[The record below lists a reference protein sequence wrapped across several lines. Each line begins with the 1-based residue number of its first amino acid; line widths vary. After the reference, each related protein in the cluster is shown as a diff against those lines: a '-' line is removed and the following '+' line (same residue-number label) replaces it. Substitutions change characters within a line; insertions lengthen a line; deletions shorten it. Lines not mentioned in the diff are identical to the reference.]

1 MKVGKLPSFPWYL
14 RLLAFLAIGGV
25 LYAGFWYF
33 VTSGTRKATKEMQ
46 AEIADLKPRN
56 AQSAIV
62 QQNLNN
68 FKALYKARE
77 EEYAELKAL
86 LPEQKELTM
95 VLQGIQDRAKNS
107 GLVLMRFNPKE
118 DTQQDNYS
126 GKKIDVNVISGFTSL
141 RAFFDQL
148 AHYQRIVSITNFELK
163 QMEKQS
169 LTKTVEARFD
179 LTAYYVSSERLN
191 QAPAPNAKPAAGGA
205 VPGGKA
211 AGEIDM
217 VTFRKTMLW
226 PGKPLSRSWSSGRK
240 VKNDIVVSSGSPPV
254 SNWVVEARR
263 QGISSDSGSSSP
275 SAIASP
281 AHKKMKRRFCFPDG
295 TPGTP
300 SGQSNAWALKAL
312 SCWG

>member
-25 LYAGFWYF
+25 MYAGFWYF

-107 GLVLMRFNPKE
+107 GLVLMRFNPRE

-126 GKKIDVNVISGFTSL
+126 GKKIDVGVISSFASL
-141 RAFFDQL
+141 RTFFDQL

-179 LTAYYVSSERLN
+179 LTAYYVSSERL
-191 QAPAPNAKPAAGGA
+191 QSQVPAPNNKPAGGGA
-205 VPGGKA
+205 VPAPA
-211 AGEIDM
+211 A
-217 VTFRKTMLW
+217 
-226 PGKPLSRSWSSGRK
+226 
-240 VKNDIVVSSGSPPV
+240 
-254 SNWVVEARR
+254 
-263 QGISSDSGSSSP
+263 
-275 SAIASP
+275 P
-281 AHKKMKRRFCFPDG
+281 APQPAK
-295 TPGTP
+295 
-300 SGQSNAWALKAL
+300 
-312 SCWG
+312 

>member
-25 LYAGFWYF
+25 MYAGFWYF

-179 LTAYYVSSERLN
+179 LTAYYVSSERL
-191 QAPAPNAKPAAGGA
+191 QSQVPAPNNKPAAGGA
-205 VPGGKA
+205 VPAPA
-211 AGEIDM
+211 A
-217 VTFRKTMLW
+217 
-226 PGKPLSRSWSSGRK
+226 
-240 VKNDIVVSSGSPPV
+240 
-254 SNWVVEARR
+254 
-263 QGISSDSGSSSP
+263 
-275 SAIASP
+275 P
-281 AHKKMKRRFCFPDG
+281 APQPAK
-295 TPGTP
+295 
-300 SGQSNAWALKAL
+300 
-312 SCWG
+312 

>member
-25 LYAGFWYF
+25 MYAGFWYF

-95 VLQGIQDRAKNS
+95 VLQGIQDRAKGS

-126 GKKIDVNVISGFTSL
+126 GKKIDVNVISGFAGL

-163 QMEKQS
+163 QMDKQS

-179 LTAYYVSSERLN
+179 LTAYYVSSERL
-191 QAPAPNAKPAAGGA
+191 QSQVPAPNNKPAAGGA
-205 VPGGKA
+205 VPAPA
-211 AGEIDM
+211 A
-217 VTFRKTMLW
+217 
-226 PGKPLSRSWSSGRK
+226 
-240 VKNDIVVSSGSPPV
+240 
-254 SNWVVEARR
+254 
-263 QGISSDSGSSSP
+263 
-275 SAIASP
+275 P
-281 AHKKMKRRFCFPDG
+281 APQPAK
-295 TPGTP
+295 
-300 SGQSNAWALKAL
+300 
-312 SCWG
+312 

>member
-25 LYAGFWYF
+25 MYAGFWYF

-95 VLQGIQDRAKNS
+95 VLQGIQDRAKGS

-126 GKKIDVNVISGFTSL
+126 GKKIDVNVISGFTGL

-163 QMEKQS
+163 QMDKQS

-179 LTAYYVSSERLN
+179 LTAYYVSSERL
-191 QAPAPNAKPAAGGA
+191 QSQVPAPNNKPAAGGA
-205 VPGGKA
+205 VPAPA
-211 AGEIDM
+211 A
-217 VTFRKTMLW
+217 
-226 PGKPLSRSWSSGRK
+226 
-240 VKNDIVVSSGSPPV
+240 
-254 SNWVVEARR
+254 
-263 QGISSDSGSSSP
+263 
-275 SAIASP
+275 P
-281 AHKKMKRRFCFPDG
+281 APQPAK
-295 TPGTP
+295 
-300 SGQSNAWALKAL
+300 
-312 SCWG
+312 